1 MDLTEQ
7 SGSLDPI
14 LVSVKE
20 AARALGLAPYTVY
33 ELRKAGHVE
42 GVWYGNRWLITVES
56 VRKYAARLVE
66 SA

>member
-1 MDLTEQ
+1 MSEQ

-33 ELRKAGHVE
+33 ELRKAGSLT

-56 VRKYAARLVE
+56 VRKYADALLE
-66 SA
+66 GQSA